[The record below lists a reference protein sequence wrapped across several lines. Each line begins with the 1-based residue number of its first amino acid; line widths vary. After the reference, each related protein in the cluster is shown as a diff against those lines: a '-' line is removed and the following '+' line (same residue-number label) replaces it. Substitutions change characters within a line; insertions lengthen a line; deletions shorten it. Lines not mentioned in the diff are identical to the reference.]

1 MLDLR
6 YTDVMTIVT
15 LRELTHHAGALV
27 DRAHAGETI
36 MITRNGRPWARLVP
50 ELSQTGSDY
59 LDELVAEGKVTPPT
73 ADFRGYAVPP
83 PTGEWNGRDA
93 AEIVSEQRDDRL

>member
-1 MLDLR
+1 MA
-6 YTDVMTIVT
+6 IVT
-15 LRELTHHAGALV
+15 LRELTHQAGALV

-59 LDELVAEGKVTPPT
+59 LDQLLAEGSVARPT
-73 ADFRGYAVPP
+73 ADFSSYAVPP
-83 PTGEWNGRDA
+83 PTGEWDGRDA
-93 AEIVSEQRDDRL
+93 ADIVSEQRDDRL